1 MDEPDRT
8 VRGWWPA
15 AAALVLAGVVLLSL
29 GPDVNPSWELMDRL
43 VHAGAYA
50 LLTAVILLARDRRA
64 SGRRPSTIVLA
75 SSVVAFGT
83 AMELAQAAV
92 HRDAAVV
99 DGLADAIG
107 VASIVAIHQVVRA
120 VRTRRRYHSE
130 IGT

>member
-1 MDEPDRT
+1 
-8 VRGWWPA
+8 
-15 AAALVLAGVVLLSL
+15 
-29 GPDVNPSWELMDRL
+29 MDRL

-50 LLTAVILLARDRRA
+50 LLTAVILLARDRGG

-75 SSVVAFGT
+75 SCVVAFGT

-107 VASIVAIHQVVRA
+107 VASVVAIHQGVRA